1 MKDNAKRLDKVYREQ
16 RTAVYHTALALLRD
30 AAAAEDVLQEV
41 FFAYYRELE
50 QGREVRH
57 LRAWLL
63 TATRNRCYNALRD
76 GRWEEP
82 IEELPAVAAAPDPLT
97 DIQQQDTVER
107 ALACL
112 TDDERLAFSLHCLDG
127 YTYRQIAEG
136 LDVPMGTVQSRCRL
150 ARNKLR
156 AALHDM
162 NEREEALV

>member
-41 FFAYYRELE
+41 FLAYYRELE
-50 QGREVRH
+50 EGREVRH

-63 TATRNRCYNALRD
+63 TATRNRCYNSLRD
-76 GRWEEP
+76 GRREEP
-82 IEELPAVAAAPDPLT
+82 MEELLTVTASSDPLT
-97 DIQQQDTVER
+97 DVQQQDTVER

-112 TDDERLAFSLHCLDG
+112 TDDERLAFSLHYLDG

-136 LDVPMGTVQSRCRL
+136 LDVPMGTVQTRCRL
-150 ARNKLR
+150 ARKKLR
-156 AALHDM
+156 AALHTM
-162 NEREEALV
+162 NEREEALL

>member
-1 MKDNAKRLDKVYREQ
+1 MKDNAKRLDKGYREQ
-16 RTAVYHTALALLRD
+16 RTAVYHTALTLLKD
-30 AAAAEDVLQEV
+30 ATAAEDVMQEV
-41 FFAYYRELE
+41 FLAYYRELE

-57 LRAWLL
+57 LKAWLL
-63 TATRNRCYNALRD
+63 TATRNRCYNTLRD
-76 GRWEEP
+76 GRREEP
-82 IEELPAVAAAPDPLT
+82 REELPAVAALSDPLT
-97 DIQQQDTVER
+97 DVQQRDVVER

-136 LDVPMGTVQSRCRL
+136 LGVPMGTVQTRCRI
-150 ARNKLR
+150 ACKKLR

>member
-41 FFAYYRELE
+41 FLAYYRELE
-50 QGREVRH
+50 EGREVRH
-57 LRAWLL
+57 LKAWLL
-63 TATRNRCYNALRD
+63 TATRNRCYNVLRD
-76 GRWEEP
+76 SRREEP
-82 IEELPAVAAAPDPLT
+82 MEELPAASTAPDPLT

-107 ALACL
+107 VLACL
-112 TDDERLAFSLHCLDG
+112 GDDERLAFSLHYLDG

-136 LDVPMGTVQSRCRL
+136 LDIPMGTVQTRCRL
-150 ARNKLR
+150 ARKKLR

-162 NEREEALV
+162 NEREEASV